1 MSTSLSLARRPMYA
15 ALWTPY
21 AMVHVYIRQD
31 GYARMQMGMRSEVLG
46 GGRTSPMIKRT
57 QTSILIGQMEPQP
70 ISQQTII
77 GTKLV
82 PHQQLLPLL
91 TRHPPVFMVP
101 ETTGSGALDS
111 APGHRSSFNFKTLV
125 RDTIG
130 ILQRL
135 ITQLPLHQT
144 FSPRLPLVWELLVRG
159 LPTLPVIT

>member
-1 MSTSLSLARRPMYA
+1 MYA

-21 AMVHVYIRQD
+21 AMAHVYTRRD
-31 GYARMQMGMRSEVLG
+31 GYARMQMGMRLEVLG
-46 GGRTSPMIKRT
+46 GGWTSPMIKRT
-57 QTSILIGQMEPQP
+57 QTSILIGQMEPQH

-91 TRHPPVFMVP
+91 ARHPPVFMVP
-101 ETTGSGALDS
+101 EMTDTGALDS
-111 APGHRSSFNFKTLV
+111 APGHQSSFNFKTLL

-130 ILQRL
+130 PLQRV

-144 FSPRLPLVWELLVRG
+144 FSPRSPLVWELLVQG
-159 LPTLPVIT
+159 LPTLPVIA